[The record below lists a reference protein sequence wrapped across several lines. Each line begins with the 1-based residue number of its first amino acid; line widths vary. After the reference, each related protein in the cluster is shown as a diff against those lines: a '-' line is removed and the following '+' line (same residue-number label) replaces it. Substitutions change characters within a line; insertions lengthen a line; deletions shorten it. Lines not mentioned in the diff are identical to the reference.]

1 MSSNID
7 LLADAKIAFKSRF
20 NAILAIIVEGRPIL
34 VVDGHSSP
42 PKVLEDDKFE
52 VKKAN
57 CVWHVEEE
65 TLSRVFEG
73 ERAFTNAFLSGR
85 LKIDGDMAVMAR
97 LELETKS

>member
-1 MSSNID
+1 MSSKFN
-7 LLADAKIAFKSRF
+7 LLAGAQIAFKSRF
-20 NAILAIIVEGRPIL
+20 DAILAIIV
-34 VVDGHSSP
+34 DGHPTVIIDGRSSP
-42 PKVLEDDKFE
+42 PVITEKENLDIGD
-52 VKKAN
+52 AT
-57 CVWHVEEE
+57 CVWRVEEE